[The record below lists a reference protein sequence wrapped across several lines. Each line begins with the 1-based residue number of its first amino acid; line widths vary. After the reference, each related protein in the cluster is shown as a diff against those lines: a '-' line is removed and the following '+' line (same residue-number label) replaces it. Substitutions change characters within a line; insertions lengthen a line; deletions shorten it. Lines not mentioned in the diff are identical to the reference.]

1 MSDVL
6 VASQP
11 HQTPEFVQVLVDCI
25 GIEELLTYR
34 IPAEMTVQIG
44 DILSVPLGNRHV
56 GAIALHFPNQQELA
70 EFTGETKAIA
80 AIVSTGMLSP
90 KYWELLL
97 HTADYYRTALMQ
109 TVKVALPPKL
119 MDQGCYRVKIR
130 QEQTER
136 GETVNSHPIPA
147 LSPAAQAVWAFLE
160 EHAQSKKGMSRR
172 YIQQQVGRSANAG
185 LRELQQFDLIA
196 TVLDAPQRPQPKFVD
211 AIVLLPTP
219 DSGESQP
226 TARQTEILTAL
237 QREGGE
243 SPKAEFLKLAKTTVT
258 ALQTLANKGYI
269 AIDRREYLRLG
280 GKSHF
285 VTADRPKQLTPEQ
298 AQALAK
304 ILEAIQTASV
314 QKTTQ
319 QLLLH
324 GVTGSG
330 KTEVYLQAIA
340 PVLAAG
346 KSALVLVPEIGLT
359 PQLTDRFRA
368 RFGDAKVNV
377 YHSQLSAGERFDTWR
392 QMLTGDAQVVVGT
405 RSAVFAPLPKL
416 GLIVMD
422 EEHDGSFKQDQ
433 PQPCYHARTV
443 SQWRSQLE
451 GIPLVLG
458 SATPSAEM
466 LYLANGQKLLSDA
479 DRVKLPKGESNHH
492 SNSTANSNSTES
504 ATDTIQYLKLPNRI
518 GNKPMPPIA
527 VVDMREELQAGNWS
541 IFSRTLRDAI
551 ARMLEQKKQGILFIH
566 RRGHST
572 FVSCRSCGY
581 VMKCR
586 HCDVSLAYHNPLPMA
601 TSAPTVSHL
610 RCHYCN
616 YTEAKPNRCP
626 ACNSAY
632 FKHFGSGT
640 QKVEQEIAEL
650 FPQIRLIRFDSDT
663 TRNKDQHR
671 LLLDRFR
678 DGEADLLIG
687 TQMLTKGLDIPQ
699 VTFVGAIS
707 ADGLLNFSDYR
718 AGERAFQTLIQVAGR
733 AGRGDDAGEV
743 IVQTYTPEHPVIEA
757 VRNYTSEQ
765 FMQVELSQRAAL
777 NYPPIGQMALIHL
790 SSADAIVVETA
801 ANQLAES
808 LRSLEM
814 DWELL
819 GPAPASIVKVAN
831 RYRWQIL
838 LKFAPEHVSSLPS
851 LDILRSLVNQK
862 SVRVAIDVDPLTIL

>member
-1 MSDVL
+1 MPDEFVEFQ
-6 VASQP
+6 ADC
-11 HQTPEFVQVLVDCI
+11 TPAFVQVLVDCP

-34 IPAEMTVQIG
+34 IPEGIAVQIG
-44 DILSVPLGNRHV
+44 DILSVPLGTRHV
-56 GAIALHFPNQQELA
+56 GAIALHFPNQNQIA
-70 EFTGETKAIA
+70 AFTGEVKAIA
-80 AIVSTGMLSP
+80 SLISTGMLSA
-90 KYWELLL
+90 KYWELVLR
-97 HTADYYRTALMQ
+97 TADYYRTALMQ
-109 TVKVALPPKL
+109 TVKVALPPKI
-119 MDQGCYRVKIR
+119 MDQGCYRIKIDP
-130 QEQTER
+130 EYPNP
-136 GETVNSHPIPA
+136 VPS
-147 LSPAAQAVWAFLE
+147 LSKAARSVWELLE
-160 EHAQSKKGMSRR
+160 KHTQSKKGISRR
-172 YIQQQVGRSANAG
+172 YLQQQLGKPTSSG
-185 LRELQQFDLIA
+185 LRELQQLGMIL
-196 TVLDAPQRPQPKFVD
+196 TQLDPPQRPQPKFVD
-211 AIVLLPTP
+211 AIVLLQAPDAQFLDAQVESKLTP
-219 DSGESQP
+219 
-226 TARQTEILTAL
+226 RQIEILTAL

-243 SPKAEFLKLAKTTVT
+243 SLKTEFLKLAKTTIS
-258 ALQTLANKGYI
+258 ALQNLAAKGYI

-285 VTADRPKQLTPEQ
+285 VSTDRPKQLTPD
-298 AQALAK
+298 QALALER
-304 ILEAIQTASV
+304 ILAAV
-314 QKTTQ
+314 QAPKPQ

-340 PVLAAG
+340 PILASG
-346 KSALVLVPEIGLT
+346 RSALVLVPEIGLT

-368 RFGDAKVNV
+368 RFGDTKVNV
-377 YHSQLSAGERFDTWR
+377 YHSQLSDGERFDTWR

-416 GLIVMD
+416 GLIIMD

-443 SQWRSQLE
+443 AQWRSQLE
-451 GIPLVLG
+451 QIPLVLG

-466 LYLANGQKLLSDA
+466 LYLANGKKLIAIGEDSEISSCEPT
-479 DRVKLPKGESNHH
+479 VIPLPSAEIE
-492 SNSTANSNSTES
+492 NSV
-504 ATDTIQYLKLPNRI
+504 QYLALPHRI

-541 IFSRTLRDAI
+541 IFSRTLRAAI

-586 HCDVSLAYHNPLPMA
+586 HCDVSLAYHNPIA
-601 TSAPTVSHL
+601 VSASTPTISHL

-616 YTEAKPNRCP
+616 YTEAKPSRCP
-626 ACNSAY
+626 TCSSPY
-632 FKHFGSGT
+632 IKHFGSGT

-650 FPQIRLIRFDSDT
+650 FPEIRMIRFDSDT

-671 LLLDRFR
+671 LLLDQFR
-678 DGEADLLIG
+678 AGEADLLVG

-699 VTFVGAIS
+699 VTFVGVIS
-707 ADGLLNFSDYR
+707 ADGLLNFSDFR

-743 IVQTYTPEHPVIEA
+743 IIQTYTPEHPVIEA
-757 VRNYTSEQ
+757 VRNYTSKE

-777 NYPPIGQMALIHL
+777 NYPPLGQMALIHL
-790 SSADAIVVETA
+790 SSPDPIAVETA
-801 ANQLAES
+801 ANQLAQA
-808 LRSLEM
+808 LLAFEM

-819 GPAPASIVKVAN
+819 GPAPASILKVAN
-831 RYRWQIL
+831 RFRWQIL
-838 LKFAPEHVSSLPS
+838 LKFQSEALSSLPT
-851 LDILRSLVNQK
+851 LDILRSLVDQK